1 MFSWLNFPL
10 IPVVTP
16 APPNV
21 RREAQRNCRKDPVV
35 LPDYSYYISVSLTN
49 PLLKQFLGV
58 WLVLVFY
65 CYILSNRHA
74 CLKQP
79 KSITMQSW
87 NSEVWNKFH
96 YCRIKVLSELYFFL
110 RLCLWEI
117 LFLSVLSSRICI
129 LNWQFFPL
137 FHSHCIRSSVF
148 FFFWFWPSCII
159 FCKDSCG

>member
-1 MFSWLNFPL
+1 M
-10 IPVVTP
+10 
-16 APPNV
+16 
-21 RREAQRNCRKDPVV
+21 
-35 LPDYSYYISVSLTN
+35 
-49 PLLKQFLGV
+49 LKQFLGV

-65 CYILSNRHA
+65 WYILSNRHA

-79 KSITMQSW
+79 KSITMKSW
-87 NSEVWNKFH
+87 NSDVWNKFQ
-96 YCRIKVLSELYFFL
+96 YCRIKVLSELYFLL

-148 FFFWFWPSCII
+148 FFFLILTFLHHFLQRFLWLEIDYRII
-159 FCKDSCG
+159 IYLKPLLRFARPFLSGKAVYSEALGSIGWTSVGSH